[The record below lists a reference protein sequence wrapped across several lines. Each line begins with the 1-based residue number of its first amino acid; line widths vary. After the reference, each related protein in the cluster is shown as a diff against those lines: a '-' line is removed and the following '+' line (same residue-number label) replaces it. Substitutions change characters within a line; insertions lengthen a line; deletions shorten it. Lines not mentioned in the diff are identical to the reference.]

1 MGKSKT
7 RAPEQT
13 FAEVAY
19 LRQLVESQVPVSIRL
34 ASNEVLQGQVEFF
47 DDTFLRLTRTG
58 QPNLFVFKHDIK
70 YLYETGEK

>member
-13 FAEVAY
+13 FAETQY
-19 LRQLVESQVPVSIRL
+19 LKALVESQAKIAIRL
-34 ASNEVLQGQVEFF
+34 ASNEVIEGQLEFF
-47 DDTFLRLTRTG
+47 DQGFLRVTRTG
-58 QPNLFVFKHDIK
+58 EPNLFVFKHDIK